1 MKNYVLLNAII
12 GDICGS
18 IYEFPEECRKKEIP
32 DKLINDECHF
42 TDDTIHTIA
51 IATAIMENPEN
62 PNFVAHLQDW
72 SRKYPLAGYGGM
84 MSNWIDSDNP
94 KPYNSFGNGSAMR
107 VSPCGW
113 IGSLNEEDRGVI
125 SISYIKD
132 LARISAKATHN
143 HPEGIKGAECVSQ
156 IIGVVRL
163 GISNGLDSDTIKKT
177 IKVSLREYY
186 PDYDLG
192 ISLDDRRPSY
202 EFDSTCQGSVPES
215 IQCVLEANSYEDAI
229 KLAISMGGDTDTMA
243 CIAGS
248 IAGCLWEKPDE
259 LVDFAIKKLDSVM
272 IEVVKDFDK
281 FIGI

>member
-51 IATAIMENPEN
+51 IATAIMENQEN

-84 MSNWIDSDNP
+84 MSNWIDSDDP

-113 IGSLNEEDRGVI
+113 IGSLNDGDKDVI

-132 LARISAKATHN
+132 LAKKSAIVTHN

-163 GISNGLDSDTIKKT
+163 GVSNNLDSDTIKKT
-177 IKVSLREYY
+177 INISLKEYY

-192 ISLDDRRPSY
+192 VSLDKRRPNY
-202 EFDSTCQGSVPES
+202 KFDSTCQGSVPQS
-215 IQCVLEANSYEDAI
+215 IQCVLEADSYDDTI

-248 IAGCLWEKPDE
+248 IAGCLLEKPDE
-259 LVDFAIKKLDSVM
+259 LVDFAFKKLDSSM